1 MNEPEA
7 EPTNSGSDPVPAE
20 ILPGTGESTASPVAT
35 IDNATTPEWRKFWDE
50 LPEPDAIRDW
60 RTGLTPGLLAAAL
73 WLPWLDLPAQGALAF
88 GELSSVLAG
97 VWAGAWAALPLLLL
111 AMSQVRR
118 RNRPVR
124 QILAE
129 TFGPKIGPVVVLVTH
144 GAASLLILTLA
155 IELAAEW
162 YFRTLQGFGELATPV
177 PAFVRY
183 FTTSLWALWII
194 PIGYGMVRI
203 MAALVENVI
212 VLIVG
217 VLALVLGY
225 LLFGT
230 ENPRPLTLDPA
241 SLDNAFAFWHTFRAT
256 FGFSAVCGLYAC
268 EWGLGLKSR
277 RDGLIGSVLGLGF
290 GVPIVGT
297 IGVVAISIGSETLGA
312 TTIFDLIAAPG
323 QWPLLICGLLV
334 GTWIAAPGV
343 FASYHLLQ
351 DLRQVWPKVYHQRW
365 MVVTIVAVQILI
377 AASVR
382 DGLYTATGWLAVVIL
397 VSMALVR
404 VSNFRKM
411 ESLSKADQAVQ
422 DTGPIFLRN

>member
-1 MNEPEA
+1 MNEPNAETTFA
-7 EPTNSGSDPVPAE
+7 GSEPTSN
-20 ILPGTGESTASPVAT
+20 ASPNGALEVTDSAVNRT
-35 IDNATTPEWRKFWDE
+35 ETFAVPEWRKFWDQ

-73 WLPWLDLPAQGALAF
+73 WLPWLDLPARGSVAF
-88 GELSSVLAG
+88 GELSTVLAG

-118 RNRPVR
+118 CNRHVR
-124 QILAE
+124 QILAGA
-129 TFGPKIGPVVVLVTH
+129 FGPRIGPIVVLLTH
-144 GAASLLILTLA
+144 GAASLLILSLS

-162 YFRTLQGFGELATPV
+162 YFRTLQGFGELSTPV

-230 ENPRPLTLDPA
+230 ENPRPLTPDPA
-241 SLDNAFAFWHTFRAT
+241 SLDNAFAFRHAFRAT

-277 RDGLIGSVLGLGF
+277 RDGLIGAVLGLGF
-290 GVPIVGT
+290 AVPIVGT

-312 TTIFDLIAAPG
+312 TTVFDLVVALG
-323 QWPLLICGLLV
+323 HWPLLICGLLV
-334 GTWIAAPGV
+334 GTWSAAPGV

-351 DLRQVWPKVYHQRW
+351 DLRQVWPKVYHQLW
-365 MVVTIVAVQILI
+365 MVITIVAVQVLI
-377 AASVR
+377 AAGVR
-382 DGLYTATGWLAVVIL
+382 DGLYTATGWLAVVSL
-397 VSMALVR
+397 AAMAFLR
-404 VSNFRKM
+404 MANSGKM
-411 ESLSKADQAVQ
+411 ESRSTVKESSNEFDLDAAAK
-422 DTGPIFLRN
+422 